1 MLFQMLFPELKNSQ
15 YFFSYGPSKM
25 TSSMHFLWRAGT
37 KIAKK
42 DYFMQNATPPTILKL
57 SMSNFN
63 TTFLNILRRHQQSPI
78 FEFVKK
84 NFLGLKMSQFLPIFG
99 HKFLLGNKFK
109 NRLLRM
115 PAQYIQEGCVKILH
129 W

>member
-15 YFFSYGPSKM
+15 YFFSYGPLKM

-84 NFLGLKMSQFLPIFG
+84 
-99 HKFLLGNKFK
+99 KFFRAK
-109 NRLLRM
+109 N
-115 PAQYIQEGCVKILH
+115 VKIFTYF
-129 W
+129 WP